1 MSPRNLELARLLS
14 EIADFLEL
22 KEESSFRV
30 NAYRKGA
37 RAIEGLSEDVAA
49 IAARGE
55 LRKIAGI
62 GAGLAD
68 KIDEY
73 VRTGAI
79 AYHETLRGDLPAGL
93 PELMTIPEVGPKT
106 ALLLYRE
113 LGVADVEALEQACR
127 DGRVRALPR
136 LGARS
141 EANILKGIER
151 RRQQGTRHPAFEAR
165 PLVDAVV
172 EALGRVP
179 GVEAVSVA
187 GSLRRMRDTVADID
201 IVVATVDAAAVMTAL
216 VALPQ
221 VAQVLAKGP
230 TRATVLLGRAAVQC
244 DVRVVEPASYGA
256 ALQYFTGS
264 KDHNVQLREIAV
276 RRGLRI
282 DEYGVYNVAE
292 AAAAAEGP
300 APGAAGRVGGATE
313 EEVYGAVGLPWIPPE
328 IREGQGE
335 IAAAQ
340 RGELPALVALEE
352 IRGDLHMHTQWSD
365 GKDTAEVMARAA
377 AARGYAYCCITDHS
391 QSLKFA
397 RGVTVDDLRAHA
409 ASVRALSDTVG
420 VRVLMGAEV
429 DILADGSL
437 DYPDGVLAELDLVIG
452 SVHSRFRM
460 PRDEMTKRVV
470 RALEH
475 PHLDLLGH
483 PTGRL
488 IGERPPYDLDV
499 DAVID
504 AARRTG
510 AAIEINASPDRLDLP
525 DVHVRLA
532 RERGVFVAVNTDAH
546 QKAHLAFMPYGVGVA
561 RRGWMTAAQV
571 LNAWPLTTLLE
582 FLAR

>member
-1 MSPRNLELARLLS
+1 L
-14 EIADFLEL
+14 LEL

-37 RAIEGLSEDVAA
+37 RAIESLSEDVAA

-62 GAGLAD
+62 GSGLAD

-127 DGRVRALPR
+127 DGRVRAVPR

-151 RRQQGTRHPAFEAR
+151 RRQQGTRHPAFEVR
-165 PLVDAVV
+165 PVVDAVV
-172 EALGRVP
+172 EGLGRVA

-201 IVVATVDAAAVMTAL
+201 IVAATADAAAMMAAL

-221 VAQVLAKGP
+221 VAQVLSKGP
-230 TRATVLLGRAAVQC
+230 TRASVLLGRAAIQC
-244 DVRVVEPASYGA
+244 DVRVVERASYGA
-256 ALQYFTGS
+256 ALQYFTGN

-282 DEYGVYNVAE
+282 NEYGVYNVAE
-292 AAAAAEGP
+292 AAAAAEGS
-300 APGAAGRVGGATE
+300 APGAAGRVGGVTE

-340 RGELPALVALEE
+340 RGELPALVTLEE

-377 AARGYAYCCITDHS
+377 ASRGYAYCCITDHS

-409 ASVRALSDTVG
+409 ASVRGLSDTVG
-420 VRVLMGAEV
+420 IRVLMGAEV

-437 DYPDGVLAELDLVIG
+437 DYPDDVLADLDLVIG

-475 PHLDLLGH
+475 RHLDVLGH

-504 AARRTG
+504 AARRAG
-510 AAIEINASPDRLDLP
+510 AALEINASPDRLDLP

-546 QKAHLAFMPYGVGVA
+546 QKAHLDFMPYGVGVA

-571 LNAWPLTTLLE
+571 LNAWPLTALLE

>member
-1 MSPRNLELARLLS
+1 MS

-22 KEESSFRV
+22 KQESSFRV

-37 RAIEGLSEDVAA
+37 RAVESLSEDVAA
-49 IAARGE
+49 VAARGE
-55 LRKIAGI
+55 LRKIPGI

-68 KIDEY
+68 KIEEY

-113 LGVADVEALEQACR
+113 LGIADVDALEQACR

-141 EANILKGIER
+141 EANILRGIER
-151 RRQQGTRHPAFEAR
+151 RRQQGTRRPAFEVR

-172 EALGRVP
+172 EGLRRAP

-187 GSLRRMRDTVADID
+187 GSLRRLRDTVADID
-201 IVVATVDAAAVMTAL
+201 VVVAAADPPAAMEAL

-221 VAQVLAKGP
+221 IAQVLSRGP
-230 TRATVLLGRAAVQC
+230 TRASVLLGRTAVQC
-244 DVRVVEPASYGA
+244 DVRVVEPVSYGA

-264 KDHNVQLREIAV
+264 KEHNVRLREIAV

-282 DEYGVYNVAE
+282 NEYGVYDVTAVP
-292 AAAAAEGP
+292 GSVP
-300 APGAAGRVGGATE
+300 AGDAAGRRVGGATE
-313 EEVYGAVGLPWIPPE
+313 EEVYAAVGLPWIPPE

-335 IAAAQ
+335 IEAAL
-340 RGELPALVALEE
+340 RGELPALVTLEE

-365 GKDTAEVMARAA
+365 GKDTAEAMVRAA
-377 AARGYAYCCITDHS
+377 ASRGYEYCCITDHS

-397 RGVTVDDLRAHA
+397 RGVTVEDLRAHA
-409 ASVRALSDTVG
+409 ASVRALSEVAG
-420 VRVLMGAEV
+420 IRVLMGAEV
-429 DILADGSL
+429 DILGDGAL
-437 DYPDGVLAELDLVIG
+437 DYPDDVLAELDLVIG

-460 PRDEMTKRVV
+460 PRDEMTKRVI

-475 PHLDLLGH
+475 PHLDVLGH

-488 IGERPPYDLDV
+488 IGERPPYDLDI

-504 AARRTG
+504 AARRSET
-510 AAIEINASPDRLDLP
+510 AIEINASPDRLDLP
-525 DVHVRLA
+525 DVHVRRA
-532 RERGVFVAVNTDAH
+532 RECRVFVAIDTDAH

-561 RRGWMTAAQV
+561 RRGWMDAAQV
-571 LNAWPLTTLLE
+571 LNAWPLAALLD

>member
-1 MSPRNLELARLLS
+1 LS

-22 KEESSFRV
+22 KQESSFRV

-37 RAIEGLSEDVAA
+37 RAVESLSEDVAA
-49 IAARGE
+49 VAARGE
-55 LRKIAGI
+55 LRKIPGV
-62 GAGLAD
+62 GAGLAE
-68 KIDEY
+68 KIEEY
-73 VRTGAI
+73 LRTGAI

-113 LGVADVEALEQACR
+113 LGIADVDALEQACR

-141 EANILKGIER
+141 ETNILKGIER
-151 RRQQGTRHPAFEAR
+151 RRQQGTRRPAFEVR

-172 EALGRVP
+172 DGLRRAA
-179 GVEAVSVA
+179 GVEAASVA
-187 GSLRRMRDTVADID
+187 GSLRRLRDTVADID
-201 IVVATVDAAAVMTAL
+201 IVVGAVDSPAVMGAL

-221 VAQVLAKGP
+221 IAQVLSKGP
-230 TRATVLLGRAAVQC
+230 TRASVLLGRMAVQC
-244 DVRVVEPASYGA
+244 DVRVVEPVSYGA

-264 KDHNVQLREIAV
+264 KEHNVRLREIAV

-282 DEYGVYNVAE
+282 NEYGVYDVA
-292 AAAAAEGP
+292 AVP
-300 APGAAGRVGGATE
+300 APDPAGDAAGRAGRRIGGATE
-313 EEVYGAVGLPWIPPE
+313 EEVYAAVGLPWIPPE

-335 IAAAQ
+335 IEAAQ
-340 RGELPALVALEE
+340 RGELPELVTLEE

-377 AARGYAYCCITDHS
+377 ASRGYEYCCITDHS

-397 RGVTVDDLRAHA
+397 RGVTVEDLRAHA
-409 ASVRALSDTVG
+409 AAVRGLSDAVG
-420 VRVLMGAEV
+420 IRVLMGAEV
-429 DILADGSL
+429 DILGDGSL
-437 DYPDGVLAELDLVIG
+437 DYPDDVLAELDLVVG
-452 SVHSRFRM
+452 SIHSRFRM
-460 PRDEMTKRVV
+460 ARDEMTKRVI

-475 PHLDLLGH
+475 PHLDVLGH

-488 IGERPPYDLDV
+488 IGERPPYDLDI
-499 DAVID
+499 DAVLE
-504 AARRTG
+504 AARRTET
-510 AAIEINASPDRLDLP
+510 AIEINASPDRLDLP
-525 DVHVRLA
+525 DVHVRA
-532 RERGVFVAVNTDAH
+532 ACERGVLVAIDTDAH

-561 RRGWMTAAQV
+561 RRGWMDAAHV
-571 LNAWPLTTLLE
+571 VNAWPLATLLA

>member
-1 MSPRNLELARLLS
+1 MS

-22 KEESSFRV
+22 KQESSFRV

-37 RAIEGLSEDVAA
+37 RAVESLSEDVAA
-49 IAARGE
+49 VAARGE
-55 LRKIAGI
+55 LRKIPGV
-62 GAGLAD
+62 GAGLAE
-68 KIDEY
+68 KIEEY
-73 VRTGAI
+73 LRTGAI
-79 AYHETLRGDLPAGL
+79 TYHETLRGDLPAGL

-113 LGVADVEALEQACR
+113 LGIADVDALEQACR

-141 EANILKGIER
+141 ETNILKGIER
-151 RRQQGTRHPAFEAR
+151 RRQQGTRRPAFEVR

-172 EALGRVP
+172 DGLRRAA

-187 GSLRRMRDTVADID
+187 GSLRRLRDTVADID
-201 IVVATVDAAAVMTAL
+201 IVVGAVDPPAVMGAL

-221 VAQVLAKGP
+221 IAQVLSKGP
-230 TRATVLLGRAAVQC
+230 TRASVLLGRMAVQC
-244 DVRVVEPASYGA
+244 DVRVVEPVSYGA

-264 KDHNVQLREIAV
+264 KEHNVRLREIAV

-282 DEYGVYNVAE
+282 NEYGVYDV
-292 AAAAAEGP
+292 AAAP
-300 APGAAGRVGGATE
+300 APDPAGDAAGRAGRRIGGATE
-313 EEVYGAVGLPWIPPE
+313 EEVYAAVGLPWIPPE

-335 IAAAQ
+335 IEAAQ
-340 RGELPALVALEE
+340 RGELPALVTLEE

-377 AARGYAYCCITDHS
+377 ASRGYEYCCITDHS

-397 RGVTVDDLRAHA
+397 RGVTVEDLRAHA
-409 ASVRALSDTVG
+409 AAVRGLSDAVG
-420 VRVLMGAEV
+420 IRVLMGAEV
-429 DILADGSL
+429 DILGDGSL
-437 DYPDGVLAELDLVIG
+437 DYPDDVLAGLDLVVG
-452 SVHSRFRM
+452 SIHSRFRM
-460 PRDEMTKRVV
+460 ARDEMTKRVI

-475 PHLDLLGH
+475 PHLDVLGH

-488 IGERPPYDLDV
+488 IGERPPYDLDI
-499 DAVID
+499 DAVLE
-504 AARRTG
+504 AARRTET
-510 AAIEINASPDRLDLP
+510 AIEINASPDRLDLP
-525 DVHVRLA
+525 DVHVRAA
-532 RERGVFVAVNTDAH
+532 RERGVLVAIDTDAH

-561 RRGWMTAAQV
+561 RRGWMDAAHV
-571 LNAWPLTTLLE
+571 VNAWPLATLLA

>member
-1 MSPRNLELARLLS
+1 LS

-22 KEESSFRV
+22 KQESSFRV

-37 RAIEGLSEDVAA
+37 RAVESLSEDVAA
-49 IAARGE
+49 VAARGE
-55 LRKIAGI
+55 LRKIPGI

-68 KIDEY
+68 KIEEY
-73 VRTGAI
+73 VRTGAV

-113 LGVADVEALEQACR
+113 LGIADVDALEQACR

-141 EANILKGIER
+141 EANILRGIER
-151 RRQQGTRHPAFEAR
+151 RRQQGTRRPAFEVR

-172 EALGRVP
+172 EGLRRAP
-179 GVEAVSVA
+179 GVDAVSVA
-187 GSLRRMRDTVADID
+187 GSLRRLRDTVADID
-201 IVVATVDAAAVMTAL
+201 IVVAAAAPPAAMEAL

-221 VAQVLAKGP
+221 IAQVLSRGP
-230 TRATVLLGRAAVQC
+230 TRASVLLGRMAVQC
-244 DVRVVEPASYGA
+244 DVRVVEPVSYGA

-264 KDHNVQLREIAV
+264 KEHNVRLREIAV

-282 DEYGVYNVAE
+282 NEYGVYDVTAVS
-292 AAAAAEGP
+292 GSVP
-300 APGAAGRVGGATE
+300 AGDAAGNHEIEAGQAGRRVGGATE
-313 EEVYGAVGLPWIPPE
+313 EEVYAAVGLPWIPPE

-335 IAAAQ
+335 IEAAQ

-365 GKDTAEVMARAA
+365 GKDTAEAMVRAA
-377 AARGYAYCCITDHS
+377 ASRGYEYCCITDHS

-397 RGVTVDDLRAHA
+397 RGVTVENLRAHA
-409 ASVRALSDTVG
+409 ASVRALSEMAG
-420 VRVLMGAEV
+420 IRVLMGAEV
-429 DILADGSL
+429 DILGDGAL
-437 DYPDGVLAELDLVIG
+437 DYPDDVLAELDLVIG

-460 PRDEMTKRVV
+460 PRDEMTKRVI

-475 PHLDLLGH
+475 PHLDVLGH

-488 IGERPPYDLDV
+488 IGERPPYDLDI

-504 AARRTG
+504 AARRSET
-510 AAIEINASPDRLDLP
+510 AIEINASPDRLDLP
-525 DVHVRLA
+525 DVHVRRA
-532 RERGVFVAVNTDAH
+532 RERGVFVAIDTDAH

-561 RRGWMTAAQV
+561 RRGWMDAAHV
-571 LNAWPLTTLLE
+571 VNAWPLATLLA

>member
-1 MSPRNLELARLLS
+1 
-14 EIADFLEL
+14 
-22 KEESSFRV
+22 
-30 NAYRKGA
+30 
-37 RAIEGLSEDVAA
+37 
-49 IAARGE
+49 
-55 LRKIAGI
+55 
-62 GAGLAD
+62 
-68 KIDEY
+68 
-73 VRTGAI
+73 
-79 AYHETLRGDLPAGL
+79 
-93 PELMTIPEVGPKT
+93 MTIPEVGPKT

-113 LGVADVEALEQACR
+113 LGIADVEALAQACR

-151 RRQQGTRHPAFEAR
+151 RRQQGTRRPVAEVR
-165 PLVDAVV
+165 PLVDAVTD
-172 EALGRVP
+172 ALGRVA

-201 IVVATVDAAAVMTAL
+201 IVVATAHAAAVMEAL

-221 VAQVLAKGP
+221 IAQVLSKGP
-230 TRATVLLGRAAVQC
+230 TRASVLVGRAAIQC

-264 KDHNVQLREIAV
+264 KDHNVRLREIAV

-282 DEYGVYNVAE
+282 NEYGVYDV
-292 AAAAAEGP
+292 AAAPTSRGGSAPDGLRREPEASAGP
-300 APGAAGRVGGATE
+300 DGRRIGGATE

-335 IAAAQ
+335 IEAAQ
-340 RGELPALVALEE
+340 RGELPALVTLEE
-352 IRGDLHMHTQWSD
+352 IQGDLHIHTQWSD
-365 GKDTAEVMARAA
+365 GKDTAEAMARAA
-377 AARGYAYCCITDHS
+377 AARGYEYCCITDHS

-397 RGVTVDDLRAHA
+397 RGVTAEDLRTHA

-420 VRVLMGAEV
+420 MRVLMGAEV

-437 DYPDGVLAELDLVIG
+437 DYPDDVLAELDLVIG
-452 SVHSRFRM
+452 SVHSRFKM

-475 PHLDLLGH
+475 HQLDVLGH

-488 IGERPPYDLDV
+488 IGERPPYDLDI
-499 DAVID
+499 DAVIET
-504 AARRTG
+504 ARRTG
-510 AAIEINASPDRLDLP
+510 TALEINASPDRLDLP

-532 RERGVFVAVNTDAH
+532 RERGVFVAVDTDAH
-546 QKAHLAFMPYGVGVA
+546 QTAHLAFMPYGVGVA
-561 RRGWMTAAQV
+561 RRGWMGAAQV
-571 LNAWPLTTLLE
+571 INTWPLTTLLE
-582 FLAR
+582 FLSR

>member
-1 MSPRNLELARLLS
+1 M
-14 EIADFLEL
+14 
-22 KEESSFRV
+22 
-30 NAYRKGA
+30 
-37 RAIEGLSEDVAA
+37 
-49 IAARGE
+49 AARGE
-55 LRKIAGI
+55 LRKIPGI
-62 GAGLAD
+62 GAGLAE

-73 VRTGAI
+73 ARTGTI

-93 PELMTIPEVGPKT
+93 PELMTIPEVGAKT

-113 LGVADVEALEQACR
+113 LGIADVEMLEQACR
-127 DGRVRALPR
+127 EGRVRALPR

-141 EANILKGIER
+141 EANILRGIER
-151 RRQQGTRHPAFEAR
+151 RRQQGTRHPAFEVR

-172 EALGRVP
+172 EGLRRAV
-179 GVEAVSVA
+179 GVEAVEAA

-201 IVVATVDAAAVMTAL
+201 VVVATADAAAVMAAL

-221 VAQVLAKGP
+221 VGQVLSKGP
-230 TRATVLLGRAAVQC
+230 TRASVLLGRAAVQC

-282 DEYGVYNVAE
+282 NEYGVYE
-292 AAAAAEGP
+292 AATD
-300 APGAAGRVGGATE
+300 RRLGGATE

-328 IREGQGE
+328 IREGRGE
-335 IAAAQ
+335 VEAAQ
-340 RGELPALVALEE
+340 RGEMPALVTLEE

-365 GKDTAEVMARAA
+365 GKDTAEAMARAA
-377 AARGYAYCCITDHS
+377 ASRGYAYCCITDHS

-420 VRVLMGAEV
+420 IRVLMGAEV

-437 DYPDGVLAELDLVIG
+437 DYPDEVLATLDLVVG

-460 PRDEMTKRVV
+460 PRDEMTKRVI

-475 PHLDLLGH
+475 HHLDVLGH

-488 IGERPPYDLDV
+488 IGERPPYDLDI
-499 DAVID
+499 DAVLE
-504 AARRTG
+504 AARRTET
-510 AAIEINASPDRLDLP
+510 AIEINASPDRLDLP

-532 RERGVFVAVNTDAH
+532 RERGVFVAIDTDAH
-546 QKAHLAFMPYGVGVA
+546 QRAHLTFMPYGVGVA
-561 RRGWMTAAQV
+561 RRGWMDAAHV
-571 LNAWPLTTLLE
+571 INAWPLTTLLE

>member
-1 MSPRNLELARLLS
+1 LS

-22 KEESSFRV
+22 KQESSFRV

-37 RAIEGLSEDVAA
+37 RAVESLSEDVAA
-49 IAARGE
+49 VAARGE
-55 LRKIAGI
+55 LRKIPGV
-62 GAGLAD
+62 GAGLAE
-68 KIDEY
+68 KIEEY
-73 VRTGAI
+73 LRTGAI
-79 AYHETLRGDLPAGL
+79 ASHEALRGDLPAGL

-113 LGVADVEALEQACR
+113 LGIADVDALEQACR

-141 EANILKGIER
+141 ETNILKGIER
-151 RRQQGTRHPAFEAR
+151 RRQQGTRRPAFEVR

-172 EALGRVP
+172 DGLRRAA

-187 GSLRRMRDTVADID
+187 GSLRRLRDTVADID
-201 IVVATVDAAAVMTAL
+201 IVVGAVDPPAVMGAL

-221 VAQVLAKGP
+221 IAQVLSKGP
-230 TRATVLLGRAAVQC
+230 TRASVLLGRMAVQC
-244 DVRVVEPASYGA
+244 DVRVVEPVSYGA

-264 KDHNVQLREIAV
+264 KEHNVRLREIAV

-282 DEYGVYNVAE
+282 NEYGVYDVA
-292 AAAAAEGP
+292 AVPVPDP
-300 APGAAGRVGGATE
+300 AGDAAGRAGRRIGGATE
-313 EEVYGAVGLPWIPPE
+313 EEVYAAVGLPWIPPE

-335 IAAAQ
+335 IEAAQ
-340 RGELPALVALEE
+340 RGELPELVTLEE

-377 AARGYAYCCITDHS
+377 ASRGYEYCCITDHS

-397 RGVTVDDLRAHA
+397 RGVTVEDLRAHA
-409 ASVRALSDTVG
+409 AAVRGLSDAVG
-420 VRVLMGAEV
+420 IRVLMGAEV
-429 DILADGSL
+429 DILGDGSL
-437 DYPDGVLAELDLVIG
+437 DYPDDVLAGLDLVVG
-452 SVHSRFRM
+452 SIHSRFRM
-460 PRDEMTKRVV
+460 ARDEMTKRVI

-475 PHLDLLGH
+475 PHLDVLGH

-488 IGERPPYDLDV
+488 IGERPPYDLDI
-499 DAVID
+499 DAVLE
-504 AARRTG
+504 AARRTET
-510 AAIEINASPDRLDLP
+510 AIEINASPDRLDLP
-525 DVHVRLA
+525 DVHVRAA
-532 RERGVFVAVNTDAH
+532 RERGVLVAIDTDAH

-561 RRGWMTAAQV
+561 RRGWMDAAHV
-571 LNAWPLTTLLE
+571 VNAWPLAALLA

>member
-1 MSPRNLELARLLS
+1 MS

-22 KEESSFRV
+22 KQESSFRV

-37 RAIEGLSEDVAA
+37 RAVESLSEDVAA
-49 IAARGE
+49 VAARGE
-55 LRKIAGI
+55 LRKIPGV
-62 GAGLAD
+62 GAGLAE
-68 KIDEY
+68 KVEEY
-73 VRTGAI
+73 LRTGAI

-113 LGVADVEALEQACR
+113 LGIADVDALEQACR

-141 EANILKGIER
+141 ETNILKGIDR
-151 RRQQGTRHPAFEAR
+151 RRQQGTRRPAFEVR

-172 EALGRVP
+172 DGLRRAA
-179 GVEAVSVA
+179 GVEAASVA
-187 GSLRRMRDTVADID
+187 GSLRRLRDTVADID
-201 IVVATVDAAAVMTAL
+201 IVVGAGDPPAVMEAL

-221 VAQVLAKGP
+221 VAQVLSKGP
-230 TRATVLLGRAAVQC
+230 TRASVLLGRMAVQC
-244 DVRVVEPASYGA
+244 DVRVVEPVSYGA

-264 KDHNVQLREIAV
+264 KEHNVRLREIAV

-282 DEYGVYNVAE
+282 NEYGVYDV
-292 AAAAAEGP
+292 AAAP
-300 APGAAGRVGGATE
+300 APDPAGDAAGRAGRRIGGATE
-313 EEVYGAVGLPWIPPE
+313 EEVYAAVGLPWIPPE

-335 IAAAQ
+335 IKAAQ
-340 RGELPALVALEE
+340 RGELPELVTLEE

-377 AARGYAYCCITDHS
+377 ASRGYEYCCVTDHS

-397 RGVTVDDLRAHA
+397 RGVTVEDLRAHA
-409 ASVRALSDTVG
+409 AAVRGLSDAVG
-420 VRVLMGAEV
+420 IRVLMGAEV

-437 DYPDGVLAELDLVIG
+437 DYPDDVLAELDLVVG
-452 SVHSRFRM
+452 SIHSRFRM
-460 PRDEMTKRVV
+460 ARDEMTKRVI

-475 PHLDLLGH
+475 PHLDVLGH

-488 IGERPPYDLDV
+488 IGERPPYDLDI
-499 DAVID
+499 DAVLE
-504 AARRTG
+504 AARRTET
-510 AAIEINASPDRLDLP
+510 AIEINASPDRLDLP
-525 DVHVRLA
+525 DVHVRAA
-532 RERGVFVAVNTDAH
+532 RERGVLVAIDTDAH

-561 RRGWMTAAQV
+561 RRGWMDAAHV
-571 LNAWPLTTLLE
+571 VNAWPLATLLA

>member
-1 MSPRNLELARLLS
+1 MSTAAHNLELVRLLS
-14 EIADFLEL
+14 EIADFLDL

-49 IAARGE
+49 IDARGE

-62 GAGLAD
+62 GPGLAE
-68 KIDEY
+68 KIQEY
-73 VRTGAI
+73 LRTGAI
-79 AYHETLRGDLPAGL
+79 ADHEKLRGGLPPGLPA
-93 PELMTIPEVGPKT
+93 LMTIPEVGPKT

-113 LGVADVEALEQACR
+113 LGIADVEALEQACR
-127 DGRVRALPR
+127 DGRLRGLPR
-136 LGARS
+136 LGART
-141 EANILKGIER
+141 EANILRGIER
-151 RRQQGTRHPAFEAR
+151 RRRQASGRRPAYEAR

-172 EALGRVP
+172 EGLARVP
-179 GVEAVSVA
+179 GIEAVSVA

-201 IVVATVDAAAVMTAL
+201 IVVATADAAAAMDAV

-221 VAQVLAKGP
+221 VGQVLGRGP
-230 TRATVLLGRAAVQC
+230 TRTTVLIGRAAVQC

-256 ALQYFTGS
+256 ALQYFTGN
-264 KDHNVQLREIAV
+264 KDHNVRLRELAV

-282 DEYGVYNVAE
+282 NEYGVYEVATD
-292 AAAAAEGP
+292 
-300 APGAAGRVGGATE
+300 RRLGGATE
-313 EEVYGAVGLPWIPPE
+313 EEVYAAVDLPWIPPE

-335 IAAAQ
+335 IEAAQ
-340 RGELPALVALEE
+340 RGELPALITLGE

-377 AARGYAYCCITDHS
+377 ASRGYEYCCITDHS

-397 RGVTVDDLRAHA
+397 RGVTVEDLRAHA
-409 ASVRALSDTVG
+409 ASVRGLSDAVG
-420 VRVLMGAEV
+420 IRVLMGAEV
-429 DILADGSL
+429 DILPDGSL
-437 DYPDGVLAELDLVIG
+437 DYPNDVLEELDLVVA
-452 SVHSRFRM
+452 SVHSRFGM
-460 PRDEMTKRVV
+460 PRDEMTRRVV

-475 PHLDLLGH
+475 RRLDVLGH

-488 IGERPPYDLDV
+488 IGRRPGYDLDI

-504 AARRTG
+504 AARRTET
-510 AAIEINASPDRLDLP
+510 ALEVNASPDRLDLP

-532 RERGVFVAVNTDAH
+532 RERGVFIAVDTDAH
-546 QKAHLAFMPYGVGVA
+546 QKAHLDFMPYGVGAA
-561 RRGWMTAAQV
+561 RRGWMEATQII
-571 LNAWPLTTLLE
+571 NAWPLATLLE

>member
-1 MSPRNLELARLLS
+1 M
-14 EIADFLEL
+14 LEL

-37 RAIEGLSEDVAA
+37 RAIESLSEDVAA

-62 GAGLAD
+62 GSGLAD

-127 DGRVRALPR
+127 DGRVRAVPR

-151 RRQQGTRHPAFEAR
+151 RRQQGTRHPAFEVR
-165 PLVDAVV
+165 PVVDAVV
-172 EALGRVP
+172 EGLGRVA

-201 IVVATVDAAAVMTAL
+201 IVAATADAAAMMAAL

-221 VAQVLAKGP
+221 VAQVLSKGP
-230 TRATVLLGRAAVQC
+230 TRASVLLGRAAIQC
-244 DVRVVEPASYGA
+244 DVRVVERASYGA
-256 ALQYFTGS
+256 ALQYFTGN

-282 DEYGVYNVAE
+282 NEYGVYNVAE
-292 AAAAAEGP
+292 AAAAAEGS
-300 APGAAGRVGGATE
+300 APGAAGRVGGVTE

-340 RGELPALVALEE
+340 RGELPALVTLEE

-377 AARGYAYCCITDHS
+377 ASRGYAYCCITDHS

-409 ASVRALSDTVG
+409 ASVRGLSDTVG
-420 VRVLMGAEV
+420 IRVLMGAEV

-437 DYPDGVLAELDLVIG
+437 DYPDDVLADLDLVIG

-475 PHLDLLGH
+475 RHLDVLGH

-504 AARRTG
+504 AARRAG
-510 AAIEINASPDRLDLP
+510 AALEINASPDRLDLP

-546 QKAHLAFMPYGVGVA
+546 QKAHLDFMPYGVGVA

-571 LNAWPLTTLLE
+571 LNAWPLTALLE